1 MARTNGTR
9 TVRKLPKYEQSIS
22 AAIIS
27 AREATIAPM
36 RPKMRELDVTEPQC
50 RVMRVLN
57 DRGAVDACGLAEV
70 GMLHAPSVTRILKE
84 LEARKLVVRETDPED
99 RRRTLVALTPAGR
112 ELAKS
117 ISRDVKRLTA
127 EFSTR
132 FGVDRMDR
140 LLNELQAFTAAI
152 RGVE

>member
-9 TVRKLPKYEQSIS
+9 TVRKLPKYEQTIS
-22 AAIIS
+22 AALIS

-36 RPKMRELDVTEPQC
+36 RPKMRELNVTEPQC

-57 DRGAVDACGLAEV
+57 DRGAVDASGLSEV

-84 LEARKLVVRETDPED
+84 LEARNLVVRETDCED

-117 ISRDVKRLTA
+117 ISRDVKRVTT
-127 EFSTR
+127 EFSAR

-152 RGVE
+152 KGVE

>member
-1 MARTNGTR
+1 MSKAGERR
-9 TVRKLPKYEQSIS
+9 AVRKLPKYEQTIS
-22 AAIIS
+22 AALLS

-36 RPKMRELDVTEPQC
+36 RPKMKEFDVTEPQC

-57 DRGAVDACGLAEV
+57 DRGAIDAGGLAEV
-70 GMLHAPSVTRILKE
+70 GMLHSPSVTRILKE

-99 RRRTLVALTPAGR
+99 RRRSLVALTPSGR
-112 ELAKS
+112 ELAKT

-127 EFSTR
+127 EFSVR
-132 FGVDRMDR
+132 FGIDRMDR

-152 RGVE
+152 KGVE